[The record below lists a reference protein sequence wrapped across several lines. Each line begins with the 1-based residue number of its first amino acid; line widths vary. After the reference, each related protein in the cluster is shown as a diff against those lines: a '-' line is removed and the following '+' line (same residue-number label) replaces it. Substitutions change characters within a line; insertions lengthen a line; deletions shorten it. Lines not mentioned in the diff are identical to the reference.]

1 MSDSRENGDAGGDR
15 GTARQTAGS
24 GAQGSRARGQEGAA
38 GRGCG
43 CEGRS
48 RGTSVQKG
56 FGRPEPSSS
65 RSTRK
70 SAAERAGL
78 KPGDLVTELDGTPV
92 RDAADLQLRLAL
104 LQRTGHAG
112 RASCCG
118 VSLPEN
124 PFAAPPAFVVVEPEH
139 SGEGRF
145 HHVRLGGAV
154 V

>member
-78 KPGDLVTELDGTPV
+78 KPGDLVTELDGSPV

-104 LQRTGHAG
+104 LRRTGHAG

-118 VSLPEN
+118 KTGVSACGEVARLCFMSLSRRATAVL
-124 PFAAPPAFVVVEPEH
+124 FAD
-139 SGEGRF
+139 
-145 HHVRLGGAV
+145 L
-154 V
+154 